1 MHNFANKGPY
11 SQRYGFPS
19 SHVQYESCTIKKA
32 ECQRTD
38 ALNCGPGED
47 SWESFGLQG
56 DQTSQF

>member
-11 SQRYGFPS
+11 SQSYGFPS

-32 ECQRTD
+32 ECRRID
-38 ALNCGPGED
+38 AFNCGPGED

-56 DQTSQF
+56 N